1 MQFKLYKQISG
12 QKALPQSAIN
22 KIKKH
27 HNSVNDPDIRI
38 LADSKYN
45 YGFEKFSLSPKQFI
59 QPKLTINQPNDI
71 YEQEAD
77 AMADKIMRMPGK
89 EVTSFYAGKDNIKR
103 KCKECEEE
111 EKGLQRKATAGAEPQ
126 VTNNVS
132 AVLSSN
138 GNPLNALTR
147 SFMETQFGCDFGK
160 VRIHDDATAHQSSLD
175 INAKAYSYQN
185 HIAFASGQY
194 NPDTSEGKK
203 LLAHELTHTLQQSG
217 GIKRKPL
224 NSRPPFASI
233 PIDYDMISDP
243 VERMEMMRADYE
255 RYRWK
260 SALERLDRGELDDMD
275 LQYEPLKNR
284 LTGLKRTEI
293 DALITKIKAFQQ
305 QRDKDVAD
313 PTIKDPEKKKP
324 ISTTKIVQW
333 LEVRKEIS
341 TPMPDNARVNSLL
354 PGSIDSYSISF
365 NDIEITVMPD
375 THGAAQN
382 ETRPTANFTGNFT
395 WLTVGGKI
403 TNLKKNGVAFNP
415 TKLEVKIQTQYKNS
429 PDDTSGYGKGTTDT
443 DKYNKTTTLRV
454 HEGQHGTDFISY
466 LSNTPLPVSL
476 KSGINGQL
484 TPAQFSKLLDYIKG
498 ITKDTCESTDQSGFS
513 QDEFLKTPTGQASGI
528 TSCRKP

>member
-1 MQFKLYKQISG
+1 MVSGRQTIFGKQNAAAT
-12 QKALPQSAIN
+12 ALPAHEN
-22 KIKKH
+22 KSK
-27 HNSVNDPDIRI
+27 
-38 LADSKYN
+38 DSRA
-45 YGFEKFSLSPKQFI
+45 GFSLHNTSHSACIHNFSNLPVYPPNFI

-77 AMADKIMRMPGK
+77 AMADKVMRMPADDL
-89 EVTSFYAGKDNIKR
+89 SISNIHQGQLQR

-111 EKGLQRKATAGAEPQ
+111 EKGLQRKENSSIMPVVSPAVHQALQSQGKPMNTATR
-126 VTNNVS
+126 N
-132 AVLSSN
+132 
-138 GNPLNALTR
+138 
-147 SFMETQFGCDFGK
+147 FMEARFGHDFSK
-160 VRIHDDATAHQSSLD
+160 VQIHDNSSAHQSAKD
-175 INAKAYSYQN
+175 INALAYTYGN
-185 HIAFASGQY
+185 HIVFNNGQY
-194 NPDTSEGKK
+194 LPDTNNGKK
-203 LLAHELTHTLQQSG
+203 LLAHELTHTLQQAG
-217 GIKRKPL
+217 GIKRKPF
-224 NSRPPFASI
+224 NSRPRFASI

-243 VERMEMMRADYE
+243 EERMEMMRADYE

-260 SALERLDRGELDDMD
+260 TALERLDKGELDDTD
-275 LQYEPLKNR
+275 LQYEPLRNR
-284 LTGLKRTEI
+284 LTGLKNAEV

-313 PTIKDPEKKKP
+313 PTVKDQEKKKP
-324 ISTTKIVQW
+324 VTTAKIIQW
-333 LEVRKEIS
+333 LEVRKKIS
-341 TPMPDNARVNSLL
+341 TPMPDNARVNSLI

-365 NDIEITVMPD
+365 NDIEIKVMPD
-375 THGAAQN
+375 TKGAPGN

-403 TNLKKNGVAFNP
+403 TNLKKNGAAFNP
-415 TKLEVKIQTQYKNS
+415 SKLEVNIQTRYKDN

-476 KSGINGQL
+476 KNGINGQL
-484 TPAQFSKLLDYIKG
+484 TPAQFSKLLKYIQD

-513 QDEFLKTPTGQASGI
+513 QDDFLKTPQGQASGI